1 MTDLECWIW
10 FAEMQSLR
18 FRTRKTLLER
28 FGSAKG
34 IRFADRRELELLPGL
49 QMSERTALMDKD
61 GTKSGYDNRITAL
74 ISENVGVP
82 VIASGGAGSM
92 KDFADAVNIGKA
104 DAVLAASLFH
114 FGEIKISDLK
124 DYLEGEGIPVRREL

>member
-1 MTDLECWIW
+1 
-10 FAEMQSLR
+10 
-18 FRTRKTLLER
+18 
-28 FGSAKG
+28 
-34 IRFADRRELELLPGL
+34 
-49 QMSERTALMDKD
+49 MDCD
-61 GTKSGYDNRITAL
+61 GTKAGYDIELTRT
-74 ISENVGVP
+74 ISENVSVP

-124 DYLEGEGIPVRREL
+124 DYLEGEGIPVRRVL